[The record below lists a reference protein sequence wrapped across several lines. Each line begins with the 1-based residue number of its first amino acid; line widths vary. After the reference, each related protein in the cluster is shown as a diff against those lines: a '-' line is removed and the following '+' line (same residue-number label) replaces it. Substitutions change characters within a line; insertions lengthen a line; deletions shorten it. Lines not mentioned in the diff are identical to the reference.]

1 MGQNTNQICFV
12 SGRHHVTGIA
22 VIKLFGIHLQQA
34 RIQKVSTDFKFQEN
48 MSNILRQRKKFQQS
62 SLHLSRQRI
71 ILE

>member
-12 SGRHHVTGIA
+12 SGRHQVTGIA
-22 VIKLFGIHLQQA
+22 AIKLFGIHLQQG
-34 RIQKVSTDFKFQEN
+34 RIQEVSTDFKFQEK
-48 MSNILRQRKKFQQS
+48 MSNIPRQRKKFQQS